1 MKQKIVKKI
10 TKKTV
15 ASALCA
21 ALIWSG
27 AGQPLNVAAAPEE
40 QDVTKEETVYV
51 LTDESGN
58 VEKIIVSDWLQN
70 SSGESAIVDTSQLT
84 NVENVKGEE
93 SYTEEE
99 GNTKVWAAQ
108 GNDIYYQGNIE
119 KDPPVTVSV
128 TYTLDGKEVTPEE
141 LAGKSGKVTIH
152 YDYTNN
158 QYEYAD
164 INGVR
169 TKIYVP
175 FAAVTG
181 MILDDEIFRN
191 IEITEGKLI
200 NDGGMTVAVGIAF
213 PGLQENLG
221 LRTDSLEIPGSV
233 EITADVTNFETKTA
247 FTLITNE
254 IFSRAETDSL
264 DSEEDLN
271 RLLDELTDAM
281 EQLMD
286 GSSRL
291 YEGLC
296 TLLDKTDD
304 LEEGVDKLAS
314 GASQLKSGTED
325 LDSGAARLQDG
336 AGSLQAGLNTLVS
349 NNDQLNS
356 GARQVFETLLATAQ
370 TQLSAQ
376 LSSAGISVPAM
387 TVENYGDVLDGIIN
401 SLDGA
406 AYQQAL
412 AAVTAEVEKNR
423 PAVES
428 AVTAAVREQ
437 VSAQVTETVR
447 AQVTAQVL
455 SAMGL
460 TEEDLA
466 DETVKAQVEAAVSQQ
481 MAGMQD
487 QIDAG
492 TEAQMQTDTVR
503 GLIASGTD
511 AKIQELISQSMQ
523 TDPRVQEA
531 LAAASEGVKAVASLK
546 ASLDSYQTFYL
557 GLQSYT
563 AGVAQ
568 AAAGAGS
575 LKSGT
580 DELRNGIGK
589 LSAGASQLQDGIQT
603 LSSSMPTLKDGI
615 TQLRDGAEK
624 LSEGLDEFNGKAV
637 QKLVDAVDGDL
648 ESLAERL
655 RAMQD
660 ISRNYNSFS
669 GISDEMEG
677 SVKFIYRTDGISAA
691 E

>member
-1 MKQKIVKKI
+1 MKQKIVKKT

-27 AGQPLNVAAAPEE
+27 AGQPLNVAAAPEK

-70 SSGESAIVDTSQLT
+70 SSGESAIVDTSLLT
-84 NVENVKGEE
+84 NMENVKGEE
-93 SYTEEE
+93 GYTEEE

-108 GNDIYYQGNIE
+108 GNDIYYQGSIE

-141 LAGKSGKVTIH
+141 LAGKSGKVTIR

-158 QYEYAD
+158 QYEYAE

-221 LRTDSLEIPGSV
+221 LCTDSLEIPGSV

-466 DETVKAQVEAAVSQQ
+466 DETVKSQVDAAVSQQ

-523 TDPRVQEA
+523 TDPWVQEA

-603 LSSSMPTLKDGI
+603 LSSSMPALKDGI

>member
-15 ASALCA
+15 ASTLCA
-21 ALIWSG
+21 ALVWSG
-27 AGQPLNVAAAPEE
+27 AGQPLNAAAAPEE

-70 SSGESAIVDTSQLT
+70 SSGESAIVDTSLLT
-84 NVENVKGEE
+84 NMENVKGEE
-93 SYTEEE
+93 GYTEEE

-141 LAGKSGKVTIH
+141 LAGKSGKVTIR
-152 YDYTNN
+152 YNYTNN
-158 QYEYAD
+158 QYEYAE

-221 LRTDSLEIPGSV
+221 LRTDYLEIPGSV

-603 LSSSMPTLKDGI
+603 LSSSMPALKDGI

-669 GISDEMEG
+669 GISEEMEG